1 MARQKVQQVVVSKAA
16 VKAQEEAA
24 KRGDGGYDASKL
36 VVHHECDPI
45 PLGRDGVLSVQ
56 VYSYNG
62 STPRI
67 GVYRVGVSPKT
78 GKTWQVKE
86 LRPLS
91 AEQAA
96 DFAKNLIE
104 AATELK
110 QLLLKQAQGQ

>member
-1 MARQKVQQVVVSKAA
+1 MARRNSQQVVSSKAA
-16 VKAQEEAA
+16 VAAQEQQEV
-24 KRGDGGYDASKL
+24 RGDGSYDASKL
-36 VVHHECDPI
+36 MIHHECDPI

-67 GVYRVGVSPKT
+67 GVYRVGVSTKT

-91 AEQAA
+91 ADQAV
-96 DFAKNLIE
+96 DFSKKLIE
-104 AATELK
+104 AAMELQ
-110 QLLLKQAQGQ
+110 QLLLQQGKVS